1 MEKHQF
7 MERNVKALL
16 GVAGW
21 RRQSG
26 RRQHGVLENK
36 REKSETSQELVLFNQ
51 VPWNYVDM
59 QQHYDAVKI
68 NNEDAESLLCD
79 QNFTDNGTILIR
91 HDIHQGPN
99 HLLL

>member
-1 MEKHQF
+1 MSSKNIAEILKNCPPLILVNELHI
-7 MERNVKALL
+7 NVPT
-16 GVAGW
+16 
-21 RRQSG
+21 
-26 RRQHGVLENK
+26 NK
-36 REKSETSQELVLFNQ
+36 LKSETSQDLVLFNQ

-79 QNFTDNGTILIR
+79 QNFTDHGTILIR
-91 HDIHQGPN
+91 HDIHQGPY